1 MSLFRLICLIRFPA
15 DIPLDHIVLVAVFL
29 WSHAYNIPELLDKWL
44 CEEKESLLAMSIME

>member
-29 WSHAYNIPELLDKWL
+29 WSHAYNLPELLDKVAL
-44 CEEKESLLAMSIME
+44 